1 MALTLQKVKKAAGE
15 YDPELIT
22 RVRLPSASLTAM
34 GGLETVVNMIEL
46 ALPNNAIRAISGLEA
61 CVKLERIDLSSNQIS
76 RIEGLEGLTSLRFLD
91 LRENQIRELGNIDAL
106 VNLHCLEQL
115 HLQNGADGTRRNAVC
130 EEATY
135 LSTIKTRLPA
145 LTTLDNERMALKMD
159 AGEADGLQAD
169 AELLEPL
176 PAESWCQGGW
186 VWSQQTRGPQL
197 WLVAAEASLPSCR
210 PAPSPL
216 AISSLPQPRPLL
228 RTSDL
233 PRCHSG
239 GLGPALSTGR
249 CGGSNE

>member
-176 PAESWCQGGW
+176 PAESWCQ
-186 VWSQQTRGPQL
+186 
-197 WLVAAEASLPSCR
+197 AEDWDLPSARGGAADPMSKDAAKIAKDVRAVTDDCAQLQR
-210 PAPSPL
+210 DAL
-216 AISSLPQPRPLL
+216 EMMQEAKA
-228 RTSDL
+228 DL
-233 PRCHSG
+233 
-239 GLGPALSTGR
+239 
-249 CGGSNE
+249 GGSG